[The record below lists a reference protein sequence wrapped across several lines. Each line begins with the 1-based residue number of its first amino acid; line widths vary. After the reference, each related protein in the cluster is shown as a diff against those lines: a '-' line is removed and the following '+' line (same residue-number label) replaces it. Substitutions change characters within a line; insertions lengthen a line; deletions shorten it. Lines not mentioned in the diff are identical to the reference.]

1 MNKSKFIS
9 VTTIV
14 ISLLIATPSVAHTNN
29 AGSDS
34 TAINDSTHLLQ
45 EVTVELNAFTIKLT
59 GCYIC
64 LLPHAT
70 QDGG

>member
-9 VTTIV
+9 VTAIV
-14 ISLLIATPSVAHTNN
+14 ISLLIATPLAAQTDN

-45 EVTVELNAFTIKLT
+45 
-59 GCYIC
+59 
-64 LLPHAT
+64 
-70 QDGG
+70 